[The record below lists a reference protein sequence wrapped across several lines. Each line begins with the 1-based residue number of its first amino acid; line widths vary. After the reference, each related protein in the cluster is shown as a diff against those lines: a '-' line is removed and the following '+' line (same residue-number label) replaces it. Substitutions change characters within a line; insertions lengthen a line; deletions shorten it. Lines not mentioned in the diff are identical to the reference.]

1 MASLPH
7 GLQVAVVA
15 VFILA
20 SAVWVGGVVPLVVMA
35 RVTSGTLAP
44 ADRVKVFRG
53 VGKRY
58 GPIATAALL
67 VAVGLGVVL
76 SWGHPRDAAYWVACA
91 ATAALF
97 VVTYAGVRQARGMTR
112 LRRAALGDGGA
123 PDSGRPPAGVAR
135 AARRAAA
142 LRGLIIALTLMLVV
156 LGSVLAT

>member
-7 GLQVAVVA
+7 GLQVTVVA

-20 SAVWVGGVVPLVVMA
+20 SAIWVGGVVPLVVMA
-35 RVTSGTLAP
+35 RVTAGTLAP

-58 GPIATAALL
+58 GPIATAALV

-76 SWGHPRDAAYWVACA
+76 SWGHPRDAAYWVGCA
-91 ATAALF
+91 AAAALF

-112 LRRAALGDGGA
+112 LRHAALSGEGA
-123 PDSGRPPAGVAR
+123 AFAAVGARVAR

-142 LRGLIIALTLMLVV
+142 LRGLIVALTLMLVV